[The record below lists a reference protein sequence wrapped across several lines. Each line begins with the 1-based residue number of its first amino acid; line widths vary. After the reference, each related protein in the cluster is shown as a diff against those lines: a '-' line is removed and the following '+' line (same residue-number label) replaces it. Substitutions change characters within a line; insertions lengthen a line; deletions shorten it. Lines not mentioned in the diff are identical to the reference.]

1 MTKSRLPPK
10 SEDSAFAIIIIM
22 DYEYSV
28 IGSVYCNAEALAS
41 APDIPVEY
49 TYKGYKFLLRK
60 FSEQISVSLRGT
72 TDSNSKGESISIQE
86 ICKNIP
92 ESIIT
97 EVCKQLSE
105 KFACIVS
112 MRKGYEVYGNANV
125 FNGGSDYEVIEEKW
139 FKVQFEKGI
148 EKR

>member
-1 MTKSRLPPK
+1 
-10 SEDSAFAIIIIM
+10 M

-41 APDIPVEY
+41 APDTPVEY

-72 TDSNSKGESISIQE
+72 TDSNSKSESIQE

-92 ESIIT
+92 ESIVI

-105 KFACIVS
+105 KFACTVS

>member
-1 MTKSRLPPK
+1 
-10 SEDSAFAIIIIM
+10 M

-41 APDIPVEY
+41 APDTPVEY
-49 TYKGYKFLLRK
+49 MYKGYKFLLRN
-60 FSEQISVSLRGT
+60 FNEQISVSLRGF
-72 TDSNSKGESISIQE
+72 TDSDSKSESISIQE

-105 KFACIVS
+105 KFACTVS

-125 FNGGSDYEVIEEKW
+125 FNGGSDYEIIEEKW
-139 FKVQFEKGI
+139 FTVEFDNGVQKTI
-148 EKR
+148 

>member
-1 MTKSRLPPK
+1 
-10 SEDSAFAIIIIM
+10 M

-41 APDIPVEY
+41 VPDTPVEY
-49 TYKGYKFLLRK
+49 MYKGYKFLLRN
-60 FSEQISVSLRGT
+60 FSEQISVSLRGF
-72 TDSNSKGESISIQE
+72 TDSDSKSESTNIQE

-105 KFACIVS
+105 KFACTVS

-139 FKVQFEKGI
+139 FTVEFDNGVQKLT
-148 EKR
+148 

>member
-1 MTKSRLPPK
+1 
-10 SEDSAFAIIIIM
+10 M

-28 IGSVYCNAEALAS
+28 IGSIYCNAEAIAS
-41 APDIPVEY
+41 FSDAPVEY
-49 TYKGYKFLLRK
+49 TYQGYKFLLRK
-60 FSEQISVSLRGT
+60 FSEQISVSLRGF
-72 TDSNSKGESISIQE
+72 TDSDSKSESISIQE

-105 KFACIVS
+105 KFACTVS

-139 FKVQFEKGI
+139 FTVEFDNGVQKTI
-148 EKR
+148 

>member
-1 MTKSRLPPK
+1 
-10 SEDSAFAIIIIM
+10 M

-28 IGSVYCNAEALAS
+28 IGSIYCNAEAIAS
-41 APDIPVEY
+41 FSDVPVEY
-49 TYKGYKFLLRK
+49 TYQGYKFLLRK
-60 FSEQISVSLRGT
+60 FSEQISVSLRGF
-72 TDSNSKGESISIQE
+72 TDIDSKGESICIQE

-97 EVCKQLSE
+97 EVCKRLSE
-105 KFACIVS
+105 KFACTVS

-139 FKVQFEKGI
+139 FTVEFDNGVQKLT
-148 EKR
+148 